1 MCFVGDL
8 EEKYVRG
15 HFCHNRKDLMVI
27 VNDELLCVDGRKKGD
42 SLSISSPATR
52 KPKKKKLTMTVP
64 GMVSQPRVLTT
75 WKG

>member
-1 MCFVGDL
+1 MIVFDEILWSMV
-8 EEKYVRG
+8 EER
-15 HFCHNRKDLMVI
+15 
-27 VNDELLCVDGRKKGD
+27 GD

>member
-1 MCFVGDL
+1 M
-8 EEKYVRG
+8 
-15 HFCHNRKDLMVI
+15 I
-27 VNDELLCVDGRKKGD
+27 VFDEMLWVDSRRRGD